1 MAQRLLETHRS
12 WGHPTHQLTDD
23 PRVRKIALSNVRVL
37 DQGFHSKQIYE
48 LTDAEQTEGE
58 QVKDARSVFAEID
71 PVDSSEA
78 HEHEAPQGI
87 AQPFSVGPITGL

>member
-1 MAQRLLETHRS
+1 M
-12 WGHPTHQLTDD
+12 
-23 PRVRKIALSNVRVL
+23 RKIALANIRVL
-37 DQGFHSKQIYE
+37 DQGLHSKQIYE
-48 LTDAEQTEGE
+48 LADTEQAEGK
-58 QVKDARSVFAEID
+58 QVENARSVLAEID